1 MQFKIVQTKN
11 NLYKLKFGFGAME
24 FVEDALGI
32 SISELSTKLANPSMK
47 QIRILLHAM
56 LESGEERRF
65 NVAEVHAVMDD
76 IVGEKGIEGLAELI
90 GEVVALAFPD
100 SNHSYPNEVAA
111 GKR

>member
-11 NLYKLKFGFGAME
+11 NIYKLKFGFGAME

-32 SISELSTKLANPSMK
+32 TISDLSTKLANPSMK

-56 LESGEERRF
+56 LESGEERSF
-65 NVAEVHAVMDD
+65 TVSEVHAVMDQ
-76 IVGEKGIEGLAELI
+76 VVAEEGMEGLAELI
-90 GEVVALAFPD
+90 GDVISLAFPD
-100 SNHSYPNEVAA
+100 KQKSYPADVAA

>member
-11 NLYKLKFGFGAME
+11 NVYKLKFGFGAME

-32 SISELSTKLANPSMK
+32 SIAELSTKLTNPSMK

-56 LESGEERRF
+56 LECGEERSF
-65 NVAEVHAVMDD
+65 SVQEVHAIMDE
-76 IVGEKGIEGLAELI
+76 VVAEKGMEGLANLI
-90 GEVVALAFPD
+90 GEVVTLAFPD